1 MSREECVFPNRNNA
15 NLLYFIT
22 KVHLIIILDIF
33 HILEKMYFEVLLT
46 LNSDW
51 SNYVSVCNKAQV
63 STDHADP
70 SNWSY
75 RFSTVRGSLIKPV
88 SNLMVFMIIDAQIQA
103 RMALIPHSDFQW
115 AFNTLL
121 LLVDITSFQQ
131 IYSQK
136 IISNGHIL
144 IIRIYLQGRI
154 PQMWVEFCVGVVEIL
169 VKVLIHK
176 IRHLVLP
183 EVDLKYLI
191 PLVLNGKTFQQI
203 IA

>member
-33 HILEKMYFEVLLT
+33 YILERMYFEVLLT

-88 SNLMVFMIIDAQIQA
+88 SNLMVFMIIDVQIQA
-103 RMALIPHSDFQW
+103 RMALILHSDFQK
-115 AFNTLL
+115 
-121 LLVDITSFQQ
+121 SFTGHKFLNRYMDNRFQ
-131 IYSQK
+131 
-136 IISNGHIL
+136 NGYMGHN
-144 IIRIYLQGRI
+144 
-154 PQMWVEFCVGVVEIL
+154 FEICM
-169 VKVLIHK
+169 
-176 IRHLVLP
+176 
-183 EVDLKYLI
+183 YG
-191 PLVLNGKTFQQI
+191 N
-203 IA
+203 